1 MLVHFQKVE
10 IIDAIMVVVMMNLH
24 TMDTVMVVG
33 TTAEDIDITAKKA
46 AMVDI
51 LNVHQEINMFI

>member
-1 MLVHFQKVE
+1 ME
-10 IIDAIMVVVMMNLH
+10 IVPTVRL

-46 AMVDI
+46 AMADI
-51 LNVHQEINMFI
+51 LNVHQEINVYEVLK